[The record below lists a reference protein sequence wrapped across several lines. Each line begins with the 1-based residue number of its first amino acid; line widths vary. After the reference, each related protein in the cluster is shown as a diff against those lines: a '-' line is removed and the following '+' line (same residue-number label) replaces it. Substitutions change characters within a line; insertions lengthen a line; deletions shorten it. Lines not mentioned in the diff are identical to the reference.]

1 VIQDYIPA
9 YSVQGFLVVGEP
21 LGGIVLAKT
30 GDIRDTFK
38 LDGQIVRDA
47 DVRITTGSQ
56 EIRLLLNPNTG
67 SYDAPDATPR
77 VQAETTY
84 NLSIRLRTGESF
96 IATTR
101 TPKQIRWVQPP
112 RPILQYPLDTARLPS
127 TADTL
132 QVTWEKVGDLTEYII
147 GIRCLD
153 TANYGL
159 HFPLIGRPAD
169 TTQKNRRIERFFE
182 SQLPRFP
189 EVTRYGLRVGTS
201 SAIVWTGFKWFGK
214 QEIVIYAADPNWLNW
229 FKMVNFAGNPRY
241 NPLLGSVKGDGVFG
255 VFGAAS
261 AARQRVF
268 LIKNQ
273 P

>member
-9 YSVQGFLVVGEP
+9 YSVQGFLVVGES
-21 LGGIVLAKT
+21 LGGIVVART

-47 DVRITTGSQ
+47 DVRITAGTR
-56 EIRLLLNPNTG
+56 EIRLVFNTQTS
-67 SYDAPDATPR
+67 SYDAPDTTLR
-77 VQAETTY
+77 VRADTTY
-84 NLSIRLRTGESF
+84 SLAIRLANGQTF
-96 IATTR
+96 TAATR
-101 TPKQIRWVQPP
+101 PPQQIQWVRPP
-112 RPILQYPLDTARLPS
+112 RPILQYPLDTARLPA

-132 QVTWEKVGDLTEYII
+132 QVVWTKVGELTEYII
-147 GIRCLD
+147 GIHCLD
-153 TANYGL
+153 TAGYGV

-189 EVTRYGLRVGTS
+189 EVTRYGLRVGAS
-201 SAIVWTGFKWFGK
+201 SPIVWTGFKWFGK

-255 VFGAAS
+255 VFGSAS
-261 AARQRVF
+261 VARQQVF